1 MTYRIVLTALAEKH
15 LAEWRKSGQKKTILK
30 IVSLFEELSKHPD
43 SGTGQPERLKGDLS
57 GYWSRRI
64 DKSNRLIYSID
75 GQIVTVTIISLLGH
89 YGDK

>member
-15 LAEWRKSGQKKTILK
+15 LAEWRKSGKKKTILK
-30 IVSLFEELSKHPD
+30 IVSLFEELSEHPD
-43 SGTGQPERLKGDLS
+43 SGTGQPECLKGDLS

>member
-30 IVSLFEELSKHPD
+30 IVSLFEELSEHPD

-89 YGDK
+89 YSDK